1 MPDRISRPVRF
12 SKSTYARRMAL
23 TAGWCAGLAI
33 VTGCAP
39 DAMRNY
45 QATGFNGYLNTL
57 KTACPNLQIGANDIG
72 LWLQYGGVTDN
83 YNYWLDMTSR
93 LYYRRIGSAEYQS
106 AVAAQLGDGSS
117 NAGAFDCII
126 RNLPEQR

>member
-1 MPDRISRPVRF
+1 MSDRVHRPARLP
-12 SKSTYARRMAL
+12 KSSFASRMAL
-23 TAGWCAGLAI
+23 TAGCCAALAL
-33 VTGCAP
+33 VAGCAP

-45 QATGFNGYLNTL
+45 QATGFNGYLNSL

-93 LYYRRIGSAEYQS
+93 LYYRRIGAEEYRS
-106 AVAAQLGDGSS
+106 AVAAQLGAGSS